1 MKLLKISKDYIDLPL
16 SHIFNL
22 CLSSGTFPLK
32 MKLSSIKPI
41 HKKNNINI
49 ISNYRPISILSQ
61 LSKILEKIIYN
72 RLMQFIQNNNII
84 NTTQYG
90 FLKKHNTTQAT
101 LDIYNHIM
109 ENKKEN
115 KAINTLF
122 LDLSKAF
129 DTIDHSIIISKL
141 DKYGIRGIPLKLI
154 KNYLHNRTQLVKVN
168 ITESDIITND
178 IGVPQGSIL
187 GPLLF
192 IIYVNDLPLYLE
204 DNNVKCTVYAD
215 DTAITFTADNNIELT
230 NLIKKTLIK
239 IEKWYKYNKLKLNI
253 SKTQM
258 INFNSNK
265 YPNNIIS
272 LNDTLI
278 NNVYNYKYLGIILD
292 SKLDF
297 KNHIIKLNNKLS
309 QIQFLI
315 SKLSKFIKTNSL
327 IIIYNSIFLPYLNYG
342 NILWGNTFSNNTLN
356 TTIIQ
361 KKTLRIINKRKFRDH
376 TKELFTSNKILRLD
390 KLTYYNTLIYM
401 HKQYYNQL
409 PTNLTKI
416 HKKNNN
422 KYTLR
427 TNKTYTIPISKSTR
441 TINSLLIK
449 GPKLWNLLPTNIQN
463 IKNENLFKKRVKNML
478 INDELYY
485 R

>member
-1 MKLLKISKDYIDLPL
+1 MVS
-16 SHIFNL
+16 
-22 CLSSGTFPLK
+22 
-32 MKLSSIKPI
+32 
-41 HKKNNINI
+41 
-49 ISNYRPISILSQ
+49 
-61 LSKILEKIIYN
+61 
-72 RLMQFIQNNNII
+72 
-84 NTTQYG
+84 
-90 FLKKHNTTQAT
+90 LKKHNTTQAT

-168 ITESDIITND
+168 ITDSDIITND

-204 DNNVKCTVYAD
+204 DNNVKFTVYAD

-253 SKTQM
+253 SKTEM

-278 NNVYNYKYLGIILD
+278 NNVNNYKYLGIILD

-297 KNHIIKLNNKLS
+297 
-309 QIQFLI
+309 
-315 SKLSKFIKTNSL
+315 
-327 IIIYNSIFLPYLNYG
+327 
-342 NILWGNTFSNNTLN
+342 
-356 TTIIQ
+356 
-361 KKTLRIINKRKFRDH
+361 
-376 TKELFTSNKILRLD
+376 
-390 KLTYYNTLIYM
+390 
-401 HKQYYNQL
+401 
-409 PTNLTKI
+409 
-416 HKKNNN
+416 
-422 KYTLR
+422 
-427 TNKTYTIPISKSTR
+427 
-441 TINSLLIK
+441 
-449 GPKLWNLLPTNIQN
+449 
-463 IKNENLFKKRVKNML
+463 
-478 INDELYY
+478 
-485 R
+485 

>member
-1 MKLLKISKDYIDLPL
+1 MNLINNLINKQQIKQSPYYIIDEFENKFNNDKQIANTFNSYFINTSQSINNQFTSPINNINPINITPISKSIYLHPTSTHEINSIIQNNKSKTSLDTDYLNMKLLKISKDYIDLPL

-49 ISNYRPISILSQ
+49 ISNYRPISILSK

-141 DKYGIRGIPLKLI
+141 DKYGIRGITLKLI
-154 KNYLHNRTQLVKVN
+154 TNYLHNRTQLVKVK
-168 ITESDIITND
+168 ITESDIIPND

-204 DNNVKCTVYAD
+204 DNNVKFTVYAD

-230 NLIKKTLIK
+230 HLIKKT
-239 IEKWYKYNKLKLNI
+239 
-253 SKTQM
+253 
-258 INFNSNK
+258 
-265 YPNNIIS
+265 
-272 LNDTLI
+272 
-278 NNVYNYKYLGIILD
+278 
-292 SKLDF
+292 
-297 KNHIIKLNNKLS
+297 
-309 QIQFLI
+309 
-315 SKLSKFIKTNSL
+315 
-327 IIIYNSIFLPYLNYG
+327 
-342 NILWGNTFSNNTLN
+342 
-356 TTIIQ
+356 
-361 KKTLRIINKRKFRDH
+361 
-376 TKELFTSNKILRLD
+376 
-390 KLTYYNTLIYM
+390 
-401 HKQYYNQL
+401 
-409 PTNLTKI
+409 
-416 HKKNNN
+416 
-422 KYTLR
+422 
-427 TNKTYTIPISKSTR
+427 
-441 TINSLLIK
+441 
-449 GPKLWNLLPTNIQN
+449 
-463 IKNENLFKKRVKNML
+463 
-478 INDELYY
+478 
-485 R
+485 

>member
-1 MKLLKISKDYIDLPL
+1 MKLLNISKDYIDFTL
-16 SHIFNL
+16 SHICNL
-22 CLSSGTFPLK
+22 CLSSEICPLK

-61 LSKILEKIIYN
+61 ISKILENIIK
-72 RLMQFIQNNNII
+72 FIQNNNII
-84 NTTQYG
+84 NT
-90 FLKKHNTTQAT
+90 
-101 LDIYNHIM
+101 
-109 ENKKEN
+109 NK
-115 KAINTLF
+115 
-122 LDLSKAF
+122 
-129 DTIDHSIIISKL
+129 
-141 DKYGIRGIPLKLI
+141 
-154 KNYLHNRTQLVKVN
+154 LHNRTQLVKVN

-178 IGVPQGSIL
+178 IGVPQGYIL

-204 DNNVKCTVYAD
+204 DNNVKFTVYAD

-253 SKTQM
+253 SKTEM

-278 NNVYNYKYLGIILD
+278 NNVNNYKYLGIILD

-297 KNHIIKLNNKLS
+297 KIPITLNNKLF

-327 IIIYNSIFLPYLNYG
+327 LIIYI
-342 NILWGNTFSNNTLN
+342 IVFSY
-356 TTIIQ
+356 
-361 KKTLRIINKRKFRDH
+361 H
-376 TKELFTSNKILRLD
+376 T
-390 KLTYYNTLIYM
+390 
-401 HKQYYNQL
+401 
-409 PTNLTKI
+409 
-416 HKKNNN
+416 
-422 KYTLR
+422 
-427 TNKTYTIPISKSTR
+427 
-441 TINSLLIK
+441 
-449 GPKLWNLLPTNIQN
+449 
-463 IKNENLFKKRVKNML
+463 
-478 INDELYY
+478 
-485 R
+485 

>member
-1 MKLLKISKDYIDLPL
+1 
-16 SHIFNL
+16 
-22 CLSSGTFPLK
+22 
-32 MKLSSIKPI
+32 
-41 HKKNNINI
+41 
-49 ISNYRPISILSQ
+49 
-61 LSKILEKIIYN
+61 
-72 RLMQFIQNNNII
+72 
-84 NTTQYG
+84 
-90 FLKKHNTTQAT
+90 
-101 LDIYNHIM
+101 M

-204 DNNVKCTVYAD
+204 DNNVKFTVYAD

-239 IEKWYKYNKLKLNI
+239 IEKCYKYNKLKLNI
-253 SKTQM
+253 SKTEM
-258 INFNSNK
+258 INVNSNK

-361 KKTLRIINKRKFRDH
+361 KNTLRIINKRKFRDH

-478 INDELYY
+478 IND
-485 R
+485 